1 MTRPDNN
8 IRVTI
13 SLPARLCQLF
23 DSVIAERRYST
34 RSEAIRD
41 LIRPYVESYLSKF
54 DNDGTVKLGTVS
66 YILPNKRQ
74 RMSEIIEC
82 ETEFWDIVNSVSVV
96 CYNSI
101 VMRVAMVCGNIRR
114 IHEFKD
120 AIEAVKDVVVVGT
133 AGWRIE
139 EV

>member
-74 RMSEIIEC
+74 REIIEC
-82 ETEFWDIVNSVSVV
+82 ETEFRDIVNSVSVV

-101 VMRVAMVCGNIRR
+101 AMRVAMVYGNIRR
-114 IHEFKD
+114 IREFKD

-139 EV
+139 EL